1 MVHKVAKL
9 SKRTLILWK
18 IFQIQDVFCYFWHWI
33 AYKSEF
39 SRVQRDKPLVD
50 WKRISKMSSFKN
62 RNQALCVHQV
72 YTG

>member
-9 SKRTLILWK
+9 SKRTFILWK
-18 IFQIQDVFCYFWHWI
+18 IFQIQGIICYFWHWI

-50 WKRISKMSSFKN
+50 GYINGGAYSF
-62 RNQALCVHQV
+62 
-72 YTG
+72 